1 MNIIIDKITESDI
14 PVFKTDLK
22 AAFKK
27 NNEMYSGLSEDG
39 IPEYIIDKAL
49 AEDGAVT
56 YKAILDNE
64 IVGGILLIVDKV
76 NEHIRVVFFYVKN
89 GFQNKGIGYEF
100 LEKVEKLY
108 PEIKLWSLYVPWC
121 YRRNLH
127 FYINKCGF
135 SAVRYLNKYSVKED
149 GTEVVEEDAFNSSF
163 LLEKKLNLRRKI

>member
-76 NEHIRVVFFYVKN
+76 NEHIRVVF
-89 GFQNKGIGYEF
+89 
-100 LEKVEKLY
+100 L
-108 PEIKLWSLYVPWC
+108 C
-121 YRRNLH
+121 
-127 FYINKCGF
+127 
-135 SAVRYLNKYSVKED
+135 
-149 GTEVVEEDAFNSSF
+149 
-163 LLEKKLNLRRKI
+163 

>member
-1 MNIIIDKITESDI
+1 M
-14 PVFKTDLK
+14 
-22 AAFKK
+22 
-27 NNEMYSGLSEDG
+27 
-39 IPEYIIDKAL
+39 
-49 AEDGAVT
+49 
-56 YKAILDNE
+56 
-64 IVGGILLIVDKV
+64 
-76 NEHIRVVFFYVKN
+76 
-89 GFQNKGIGYEF
+89 
-100 LEKVEKLY
+100 EKVEKLY